1 MDHRLFA
8 DFPLLL
14 SQGLLRGWGI
24 ALEVKHGDRCP
35 RTGPVLVISNHRSL
49 LDAPLI
55 MAAIARPVR
64 FACHH
69 YMSQVP
75 LFKDLVAAYGAFPL
89 DAPQTNP
96 PQFRQQAIAFL
107 QQGQVVGLFPEGGE
121 PMVNLT
127 PPQEMQGFHRGFA
140 HLAYQAPV
148 PLAVLPIAIASLRE
162 TCNPRFAP
170 FSIFHFF
177 APDEPLFDRPGWHPS
192 VQYQQVKITLGRPIW
207 ITTQT
212 RQQYQGRTGIR
223 LAKTLTQACH
233 AEIAQL
239 LHDSYA

>member
-1 MDHRLFA
+1 MDSRLFA
-8 DFPLLL
+8 DLPLVL
-14 SQGLLRGWGI
+14 SQGLLSSLGI
-24 ALEVKHGDRCP
+24 AIQVDHRERCP
-35 RTGPVLVISNHRSL
+35 KTGPVLVISNHRSL

-69 YMSQVP
+69 YMSHVP

-89 DAPQTNP
+89 DAPHTNP

-107 QQGQVVGLFPEGGE
+107 QAGQVVGLFPEGGE
-121 PMVNLT
+121 PMVTLSS
-127 PPQEMQGFHRGFA
+127 PQAIQGFHRGFA

-148 PLAVLPIAIASLRE
+148 PLAVLPIAIASRRE

-192 VQYQQVKITLGRPIW
+192 VQYQQVKITVGRPLW
-207 ITTQT
+207 ITPET
-212 RQQYQGRTGIR
+212 RQQYHGRAGVR
-223 LAKTLTQACH
+223 LAKTLTRTCH

>member
-1 MDHRLFA
+1 MLA
-8 DFPLLL
+8 DFPLWL
-14 SQGLLRGWGI
+14 SQSLVPSLGI
-24 ALEVKHGDRCP
+24 AMQVEHGDRCP

-55 MAAIARPVR
+55 MAAINRPVR
-64 FACHH
+64 FACHR

-89 DAPQTNP
+89 DAPRARHS
-96 PQFRQQAIAFL
+96 QFRQQAIAFL
-107 QQGQVVGLFPEGGE
+107 QQGQVVGLFPEGGQ
-121 PMVNLT
+121 PMVNVT
-127 PPQEMQGFHRGFA
+127 PPQEIQGFHRGFA

-148 PLAVLPIAIASLRE
+148 LLAVLPIAIASLRE

-170 FSIFHFF
+170 FQVFHFF
-177 APDEPLFDRPGWHPS
+177 DPDEPLFDRPGWHPS
-192 VQYQQVKITLGRPIW
+192 IHYHQVKITVGHPIW
-207 ITTQT
+207 LTPQT
-212 RQQYQGRTGIR
+212 RQQYHGRNGAR

-233 AEIAQL
+233 AEITQL